1 MDIRFACSNCGQH
14 LAADPSDT
22 GQTFPCPYCHRV
34 VVVPGRQPTAP
45 PGPKPVPQ
53 PSPIVKAKSADHDV
67 TPNPRQHSRLGLVS
81 LLLSTATG
89 MMLLLSARWGVQS
102 DATVAVGI
110 NGMVSNPVALG
121 LLLFA
126 MAFAALLALGL
137 GVFALFQTDRKKL
150 LGLLGAAVS
159 TTTLVMAVLR
169 MMRGF

>member
-1 MDIRFACSNCGQH
+1 
-14 LAADPSDT
+14 
-22 GQTFPCPYCHRV
+22 
-34 VVVPGRQPTAP
+34 
-45 PGPKPVPQ
+45 
-53 PSPIVKAKSADHDV
+53 
-67 TPNPRQHSRLGLVS
+67 
-81 LLLSTATG
+81 
-89 MMLLLSARWGVQS
+89 MLLLSARWGVQS